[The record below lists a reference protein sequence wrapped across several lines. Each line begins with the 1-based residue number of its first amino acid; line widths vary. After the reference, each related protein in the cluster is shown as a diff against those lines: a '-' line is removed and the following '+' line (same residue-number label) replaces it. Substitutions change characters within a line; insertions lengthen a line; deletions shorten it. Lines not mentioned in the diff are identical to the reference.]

1 MEKDVVVGFLRYMIV
16 YIKLDMDEVYVNII
30 ELLLF
35 GVDIVSVV
43 VFCYKLFMNNINL
56 VCYGIFLIYNIFCL
70 IVLGGLVS

>member
-16 YIKLDMDEVYVNII
+16 YIKLDMNEVYVNII

-56 VCYGIFLIYNIFCL
+56 VCYGI
-70 IVLGGLVS
+70 

>member
-43 VFCYKLFMNNINL
+43 VFCYMLFMNNINL
-56 VCYGIFLIYNIFCL
+56 VCYGI
-70 IVLGGLVS
+70 

>member
-43 VFCYKLFMNNINL
+43 VFFYKLFMNNINL
-56 VCYGIFLIYNIFCL
+56 VCYGI
-70 IVLGGLVS
+70 

>member
-43 VFCYKLFMNNINL
+43 VFCYKLFINNINL
-56 VCYGIFLIYNIFCL
+56 VCYGI
-70 IVLGGLVS
+70 

>member
-35 GVDIVSVV
+35 GVDIVSGV

-56 VCYGIFLIYNIFCL
+56 VCYGI
-70 IVLGGLVS
+70 

>member
-43 VFCYKLFMNNINL
+43 VFCYKLFMNNL
-56 VCYGIFLIYNIFCL
+56 
-70 IVLGGLVS
+70 

>member
-43 VFCYKLFMNNINL
+43 VFCYKLFNNINL
-56 VCYGIFLIYNIFCL
+56 VCYGI
-70 IVLGGLVS
+70 

>member
-16 YIKLDMDEVYVNII
+16 YIKLDIDEVYVNII

-56 VCYGIFLIYNIFCL
+56 VCYGI
-70 IVLGGLVS
+70 

>member
-43 VFCYKLFMNNINL
+43 VFCYKLFMNNIDL
-56 VCYGIFLIYNIFCL
+56 VCNGI
-70 IVLGGLVS
+70 

>member
-43 VFCYKLFMNNINL
+43 VFCCKLFMNNINL
-56 VCYGIFLIYNIFCL
+56 VCYGI
-70 IVLGGLVS
+70 

>member
-56 VCYGIFLIYNIFCL
+56 VCYGI
-70 IVLGGLVS
+70 

>member
-43 VFCYKLFMNNINL
+43 FCYKLFMNNINL
-56 VCYGIFLIYNIFCL
+56 VCYGI
-70 IVLGGLVS
+70 